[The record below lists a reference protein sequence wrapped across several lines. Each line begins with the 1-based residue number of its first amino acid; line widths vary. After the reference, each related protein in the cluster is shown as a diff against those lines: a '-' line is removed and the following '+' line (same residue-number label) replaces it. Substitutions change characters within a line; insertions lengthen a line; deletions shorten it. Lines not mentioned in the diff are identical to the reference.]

1 MGWALLGLEDRRP
14 LEALGD
20 AIVLYAVLYMSAT
33 RTQVY
38 LTKEQRQKLDSRRRR
53 ERKTLAAVV
62 RDAIDAYV
70 GKEKPAD
77 LRKTLEETFGVAPK
91 FSVPSRNEWG
101 QRARRVRT

>member
-1 MGWALLGLEDRRP
+1 M
-14 LEALGD
+14 
-20 AIVLYAVLYMSAT
+20 LYDVLYMAAT

-38 LTKEQRQKLDSRRRR
+38 LTAEQRQKLDSRRRR

-77 LRKTLEETFGVAPK
+77 LRRTLDETFGVAPK
-91 FSVPSRNEWG
+91 LSHPSRDEWG

>member
-1 MGWALLGLEDRRP
+1 MSPGTPRM
-14 LEALGD
+14 
-20 AIVLYAVLYMSAT
+20 LYAVLYMPAI

-38 LTKEQRQKLDSRRRR
+38 LTKEQRGKLDSRRRR

-62 RDAIDAYV
+62 RDAIDAYI

>member
-1 MGWALLGLEDRRP
+1 M
-14 LEALGD
+14 
-20 AIVLYAVLYMSAT
+20 LYAALYMPAT

-38 LTKEQRQKLDSRRRR
+38 LTREQRQKLDSRRRR

-77 LRKTLEETFGVAPK
+77 LRKTLTDTFGVAPG
-91 FSVPSRNEWG
+91 FRAPSRDEWG

>member
-20 AIVLYAVLYMSAT
+20 AIVLYAVLYMPAT

-77 LRKTLEETFGVAPK
+77 LRKTLEQTFGVAPK